1 MFWRSSRRRL
11 WGRTEV
17 RPLVLVSRVSWLPLL
32 TRVSSSSHIVHSEL
46 TRYLRSY
53 KSFYS
58 PWSDCFPSKILESS
72 HIKVGSEIRFPSS
85 SLHNVLCD
93 SGVLILREGTPFDW
107 SHSLHRRSP
116 CWDFSGFSSAVRKMP
131 RYLCITSGFISLS
144 PYHWLTDVTNV
155 KLGENGPDRI
165 WWHLH
170 ISLNLLKPQP
180 LAPFGCE
187 CTIRE

>member
-72 HIKVGSEIRFPSS
+72 HIKVGSEIRSDP
-85 SLHNVLCD
+85 
-93 SGVLILREGTPFDW
+93 
-107 SHSLHRRSP
+107 HSLRRRSP
-116 CWDFSGFSSAVRKMP
+116 CWDFSRFSSAVRKMP